1 MKIKLRYVLTIAF
14 TIVAVVPL
22 MFLGFWVERTALNK
36 EIDAVWEKHLLLAD
50 HTAALLE
57 RYAHDLE
64 NAFDYFTSLKD
75 DAALEGAS
83 LLVVRQLG
91 IRHFCIIDNNAR
103 IVRDIRA
110 EPAGA
115 PGFNMAILK
124 ALMPLVHNRIAYS
137 PVMAGPA
144 GDPTIYMVRRISK
157 NRIALAAIK
166 TEYLVRLQQ
175 AIAFGQ
181 RGHAAIVDQKGNV
194 IAHPNDGWRRSMK
207 NIADIEPVK
216 RMIAK
221 ERGVVKF
228 YSPAMQMEMISGY
241 TTVAQT
247 GWGVMVPQPMDE
259 LVAKAYDV
267 KRIALIIAAF
277 GIVAAAFLSW
287 IFAKRLTQPIEAV
300 QLTAQR
306 IAAGKL
312 HSRVPPLPRL
322 ASSDLTALADDF
334 NEMAN
339 RIQSDQKAL
348 ATALSR
354 AQRADQAKT
363 RFLANMSHELRTPL
377 NAIIG
382 FSETIEN
389 QLFGPAGNQRYVD
402 YASDIRQSGQHLLS
416 IINYILDLSKIEG
429 DNITIEENVVDIG
442 VLVRSVHTM
451 LKRAAE
457 DGHVTLSVDIRNH
470 LPRVRGS
477 EVKLKQILVN
487 LVSNAVKYTPA
498 SGTVVISA
506 RQEPGGGIAISVR
519 DTGIGMSMADQ
530 TTALLPFG
538 RVENEMSARVNGAG
552 LGLPLAKRF
561 VEVHGGQLEIESERG
576 AGTTVT
582 VHLPAGRTIA
592 AVA

>member
-1 MKIKLRYVLTIAF
+1 LKIKLRYVLTVAF

-36 EIDAVWEKHLLLAD
+36 EIDSVREKHLLLAD

-64 NAFDYFTSLKD
+64 NTFNYFTSLKD
-75 DAALEGAS
+75 DTALEGSS

-91 IRHFCIIDNNAR
+91 IRHFCIIDNDIR
-103 IVRDIRA
+103 IIRDIRA
-110 EPAGA
+110 ESAAAPA
-115 PGFNMAILK
+115 FDETILK
-124 ALMPLVHNRIAYS
+124 KLMPLVHNRIAYS
-137 PVMAGPA
+137 PVMAGPS
-144 GDPTIYMVRRISK
+144 GKPTIYMIERIGK
-157 NRIALAAIK
+157 NRIALAALK

-175 AIAFGQ
+175 AITFGE
-181 RGHAAIVDQKGNV
+181 RGHAVIVDQEGNV
-194 IAHPNDGWRRSMK
+194 IADPNDAWRRSMK
-207 NIADIEPVK
+207 NIAGLEPVK
-216 RMIAK
+216 RMLAR
-221 ERGVVKF
+221 ERGVVGF
-228 YSPAMQMEMISGY
+228 YSPAMHMEMIAGY

-259 LVAKAYDV
+259 LAAKAYDV
-267 KRIALIIAAF
+267 KRVALIIAAF

-287 IFAKRLTQPIEAV
+287 IFARRLTRPIEAV
-300 QLTAQR
+300 QTAAQR

-312 HSRVPPLPRL
+312 NSRVPPLPRL

-389 QLFGPAGNQRYVD
+389 QLFGPVGNQRYVD

-429 DNITIEENVVDIG
+429 DDITIEEDVVDIG
-442 VLVRSVHTM
+442 ALVRSVHTM

-457 DGHVTLSVDIRNH
+457 DGHVALSVDMRVH

-477 EVKLKQILVN
+477 EVKLKQVLVN

-498 SGTVVISA
+498 NGSVVIGA
-506 RQEPGGGIAISVR
+506 RQEPGGGIAIGVR
-519 DTGIGMSMADQ
+519 DTGIGMSKADQ

-561 VEVHGGQLEIESERG
+561 VEVHGGHLEIVSERG

-592 AVA
+592 EVA